1 MTEALLDPIPQV
13 VAEDPHDLYRELREN
28 HPVYY
33 VEERDLWIVS
43 RYEDIQQMVKD
54 PETWTSQRGV
64 TPNEYQPDNPSLIT
78 IDPPHHTVMRHS
90 VNRAFTPRRIDAMSG
105 RIRAMARELIA
116 GLPEKGEIDI
126 FDRYTDPL
134 PINVMGELLGVDPAL
149 RPMFKRCGDTI
160 VYSGQHD
167 QETIRKAEEEL
178 TGYLAETFALRRKEP
193 RNDLISVLMTASEE
207 GDALSE
213 GDLLG
218 LCFLLLVAGTETT
231 TSALGNAI
239 LLLDQHS
246 EARARLVADPSL
258 IPAACE
264 EILRYDSPVQGL
276 SRVATRDVTLQGKE
290 IPKGARVHMLYAAAN
305 RDPRV
310 FDDADTFDITRSPNH
325 HLAFSYGI
333 HFCLGA
339 SLARIELQVGL
350 SEFLAHA
357 PNYRVKRE
365 ALVRLPSDTNRG
377 FASIPIEIT

>member
-1 MTEALLDPIPQV
+1 
-13 VAEDPHDLYRELREN
+13 
-28 HPVYY
+28 
-33 VEERDLWIVS
+33 
-43 RYEDIQQMVKD
+43 
-54 PETWTSQRGV
+54 
-64 TPNEYQPDNPSLIT
+64 
-78 IDPPHHTVMRHS
+78 
-90 VNRAFTPRRIDAMSG
+90 
-105 RIRAMARELIA
+105 
-116 GLPEKGEIDI
+116 
-126 FDRYTDPL
+126 
-134 PINVMGELLGVDPAL
+134 
-149 RPMFKRCGDTI
+149 
-160 VYSGQHD
+160 
-167 QETIRKAEEEL
+167 
-178 TGYLAETFALRRKEP
+178 
-193 RNDLISVLMTASEE
+193 
-207 GDALSE
+207 
-213 GDLLG
+213 
-218 LCFLLLVAGTETT
+218 
-231 TSALGNAI
+231 